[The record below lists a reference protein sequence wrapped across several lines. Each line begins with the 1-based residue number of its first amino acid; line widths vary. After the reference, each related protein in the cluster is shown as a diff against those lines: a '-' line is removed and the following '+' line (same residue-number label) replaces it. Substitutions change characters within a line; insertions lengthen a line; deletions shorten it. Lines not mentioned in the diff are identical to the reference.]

1 MYAGASRNGALL
13 TRRRPAWQ
21 DGALMMRSVV
31 VLGAG
36 GYTKLESTVRD
47 LGKEVDDV
55 LELSEDLE
63 L

>member
-1 MYAGASRNGALL
+1 
-13 TRRRPAWQ
+13 
-21 DGALMMRSVV
+21 MMRSVV